1 MNNTYWDEEHDI
13 DIVIAPRQSGKTTML
28 VNNAIQ
34 YIIENDSNVYIVC
47 INSRVVDHIK
57 CIVNEVVRELP
68 YSSDILR
75 KIYYDGSHH
84 LDYLSSVRH
93 NTRVYFDESDFIDN
107 IPLIKNAYY
116 TTTPSTGITN
126 RFIDILE
133 SGEYNEFG
141 RRVAS
146 IIPIDFEIERVNF
159 NPRARTLDED
169 NNFTIENV
177 DDETLYLYRI
187 GG

>member
-1 MNNTYWDEEHDI
+1 MITTFRDDEYNI
-13 DIVIAPRQSGKTTML
+13 DIVIAPRQSGKTIML
-28 VNNAIQ
+28 VDNAIQ
-34 YIIENDSNVYIVC
+34 YIIENNSNVYIVC
-47 INSRVVDHIK
+47 MNNRVVDHIK
-57 CIVNEVVRELP
+57 TIVDEVVRELP
-68 YSSDILR
+68 YRSDILR

-84 LDYLSSVRH
+84 LDYLSSVEH
-93 NTRVYFDESDFIDN
+93 NTRVYFDESDLINN

-141 RRVAS
+141 RRLAS
-146 IIPIDFEIERVNF
+146 IESTEPEVVNVDMERVVI
-159 NPRARTLDED
+159 PQPDD
-169 NNFTIENV
+169 SFTIGNV

-187 GG
+187 GVD